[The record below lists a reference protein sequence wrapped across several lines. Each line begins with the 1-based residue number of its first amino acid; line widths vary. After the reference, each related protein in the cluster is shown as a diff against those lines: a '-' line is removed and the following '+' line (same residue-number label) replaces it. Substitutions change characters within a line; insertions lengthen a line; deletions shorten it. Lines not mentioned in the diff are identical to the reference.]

1 MHIKYNFVVYIK
13 FNFIFVEH
21 LIQLI
26 MSNKSVFEQ
35 LSSLNLSSKTE
46 KRGNLTYL
54 SWAHAWAECKKLFPD
69 MTRTVYESETGMN
82 YFSDG
87 ATAWVKVGVT
97 IQGQEHID
105 YLPVM
110 DMRNQSVPLANITSM
125 QVNKTIQRSTVKALA
140 LHGLALNIYAKEDFP
155 SESDSSMQPV
165 KPKATASTKLKLSV
179 GDTNWDKVSNYVID
193 NMGMSTDEVIKKL
206 SVKYDITEDA
216 KKAIIKLRK

>member
-1 MHIKYNFVVYIK
+1 MEKT
-13 FNFIFVEH
+13 
-21 LIQLI
+21 
-26 MSNKSVFEQ
+26 KSVFEQ
-35 LSSLNLSSKTE
+35 LSELNLSSKTE

-54 SWAHAWAECKKLFPD
+54 SWSHAWGACKKLFPD

-82 YFSDG
+82 YFTDG
-87 ATAWVKVGVT
+87 STAWVKVGVT

-155 SESDSSMQPV
+155 SESDSSMQAV
-165 KPKATASTKLKLSV
+165 KPQPKASSKVALV
-179 GDTNWDKVSNYVID
+179 EGDANWEKVSNFVID

-206 SVKYDITEDA
+206 SVKYDISDA
-216 KKAIIKLRK
+216 TKKAITKLRK

>member
-1 MHIKYNFVVYIK
+1 
-13 FNFIFVEH
+13 
-21 LIQLI
+21 
-26 MSNKSVFEQ
+26 MSKEKSVFEQ

-69 MTRTVYESETGMN
+69 MSRTVYESDTYMN
-82 YFSDG
+82 YFTDG
-87 ATAWVKVGVT
+87 STAWVKVGVT

-155 SESDSSMQPV
+155 SESDSSMQAV
-165 KPKATASTKLKLSV
+165 KAQPKATSKVALV
-179 GDTNWDKVSNYVID
+179 EGDANWQKVSNFVID
-193 NMGMSTDEVIKKL
+193 NMGLSTDEVIKKL
-206 SVKYDITEDA
+206 SVKYDISEAT
-216 KKAIIKLRK
+216 KKAITKLRK

>member
-1 MHIKYNFVVYIK
+1 
-13 FNFIFVEH
+13 
-21 LIQLI
+21 

-82 YFSDG
+82 YFTDG
-87 ATAWVKVGVT
+87 STAWVKVGVT

-125 QVNKTIQRSTVKALA
+125 QVNKTIQRSTVKAWA

-155 SESDSSMQPV
+155 SESDANIQAV
-165 KPKATASTKLKLSV
+165 KAQPKATSKVALV
-179 GDTNWDKVSNYVID
+179 EGDANWEKVSTFVID
-193 NMGMSTDEVIKKL
+193 NMGTSTADIIKKL
-206 SVKYDITEDA
+206 SVKYEISDSV
-216 KKAIIKLRK
+216 KKAIDKLRK

>member
-1 MHIKYNFVVYIK
+1 
-13 FNFIFVEH
+13 
-21 LIQLI
+21 
-26 MSNKSVFEQ
+26 MSKEKSVFEQ

-69 MTRTVYESETGMN
+69 MSRTVYESDTYMN
-82 YFSDG
+82 YFTDG
-87 ATAWVKVGVT
+87 STAWVKVGVT

-155 SESDSSMQPV
+155 SESDSSMQAV
-165 KPKATASTKLKLSV
+165 KTQPKATSKVALV
-179 GDTNWDKVSNYVID
+179 EGDANWQKVSNFVID
-193 NMGMSTDEVIKKL
+193 NMGLSTDEVIKKL
-206 SVKYDITEDA
+206 SVKYDISEAT
-216 KKAIIKLRK
+216 KKAITKLRK

>member
-1 MHIKYNFVVYIK
+1 
-13 FNFIFVEH
+13 
-21 LIQLI
+21 

-69 MTRTVYESETGMN
+69 MTRTVYESDTCMN
-82 YFSDG
+82 YFTDG
-87 ATAWVKVGVT
+87 STAWVKVGVT

-155 SESDSSMQPV
+155 AESDSNIQAV
-165 KPKATASTKLKLSV
+165 KAQPKATTKVALV
-179 GDTNWDKVSNYVID
+179 EGDANWEKVSTFVID
-193 NMGMSTDEVIKKL
+193 NMGTSTADIIKKL
-206 SVKYDITEDA
+206 SVKYEISDSV
-216 KKAIIKLRK
+216 KKAIDKLRK

>member
-1 MHIKYNFVVYIK
+1 
-13 FNFIFVEH
+13 
-21 LIQLI
+21 

-69 MTRTVYESETGMN
+69 MTRTVYESDTCMN
-82 YFSDG
+82 YFTDG
-87 ATAWVKVGVT
+87 STAWVKVGVT

-155 SESDSSMQPV
+155 SESDSNMQTV
-165 KPKATASTKLKLSV
+165 KSQPKATSKVALV
-179 GDTNWDKVSNYVID
+179 EGDANWDKVSTFVID
-193 NMGMSTDEVIKKL
+193 NMGTSTADIIKKL
-206 SVKYDITEDA
+206 SVKYEISDSV
-216 KKAIIKLRK
+216 KKAIDKLRK

>member
-1 MHIKYNFVVYIK
+1 
-13 FNFIFVEH
+13 
-21 LIQLI
+21 

-69 MTRTVYESETGMN
+69 MTRTVYESDTCMN
-82 YFSDG
+82 YFTDG
-87 ATAWVKVGVT
+87 STAWVKVGVT

-155 SESDSSMQPV
+155 AESDSNIQAV
-165 KPKATASTKLKLSV
+165 KAQPKATSKVALV
-179 GDTNWDKVSNYVID
+179 EGDANWEKVSTFVID
-193 NMGMSTDEVIKKL
+193 NMGTSTADIIKKL
-206 SVKYDITEDA
+206 SVKYEISDSV
-216 KKAIIKLRK
+216 KKAIDKLRK

>member
-1 MHIKYNFVVYIK
+1 
-13 FNFIFVEH
+13 
-21 LIQLI
+21 

-82 YFSDG
+82 YFTDG
-87 ATAWVKVGVT
+87 STAWVKVGVT

-155 SESDSSMQPV
+155 SESDANIQAV
-165 KPKATASTKLKLSV
+165 KAQPKATAKVALV
-179 GDTNWDKVSNYVID
+179 EGDANWEKVSTFVID
-193 NMGMSTDEVIKKL
+193 NMGTSTADIIKKL
-206 SVKYDITEDA
+206 SVKYEISDSV
-216 KKAIIKLRK
+216 KKAIDKLRK

>member
-1 MHIKYNFVVYIK
+1 
-13 FNFIFVEH
+13 
-21 LIQLI
+21 

-69 MTRTVYESETGMN
+69 MTRTVYESDTCMN
-82 YFSDG
+82 YFTDG
-87 ATAWVKVGVT
+87 STAWVKVGVT

-155 SESDSSMQPV
+155 SESDANMQAV
-165 KPKATASTKLKLSV
+165 KAQPKATAKVALV
-179 GDTNWDKVSNYVID
+179 EGDANWEKVSTFVID
-193 NMGMSTDEVIKKL
+193 NMGTSTADIIKKL
-206 SVKYDITEDA
+206 SVKYEISDSV
-216 KKAIIKLRK
+216 KKAIDKLRK

>member
-1 MHIKYNFVVYIK
+1 
-13 FNFIFVEH
+13 
-21 LIQLI
+21 

-69 MTRTVYESETGMN
+69 MSRTVYESDTYMN
-82 YFSDG
+82 YFTDG
-87 ATAWVKVGVT
+87 STAWVKVGVT

-155 SESDSSMQPV
+155 SESDANMQAV
-165 KPKATASTKLKLSV
+165 KAQPKATAKVALV
-179 GDTNWDKVSNYVID
+179 EGDANWEKVSTFVID
-193 NMGMSTDEVIKKL
+193 NMGTSTADIIKKL
-206 SVKYDITEDA
+206 SVKYEISDSV
-216 KKAIIKLRK
+216 KKAIDKLRK

>member
-1 MHIKYNFVVYIK
+1 
-13 FNFIFVEH
+13 
-21 LIQLI
+21 

-54 SWAHAWAECKKLFPD
+54 SWAHAWSECKKLFPD
-69 MTRTVYESETGMN
+69 MSRTVYESDTYMN
-82 YFSDG
+82 YFTDG
-87 ATAWVKVGVT
+87 STAWVKVGVT

-155 SESDSSMQPV
+155 SESDSSMQAV
-165 KPKATASTKLKLSV
+165 KAQPKATSKVALV
-179 GDTNWDKVSNYVID
+179 EGDANWQKVSNFVID
-193 NMGMSTDEVIKKL
+193 NMGLSTDEVIKKL
-206 SVKYDITEDA
+206 SVKYDISEAT
-216 KKAIIKLRK
+216 KKAINKLRK

>member
-1 MHIKYNFVVYIK
+1 
-13 FNFIFVEH
+13 
-21 LIQLI
+21 

-69 MTRTVYESETGMN
+69 MSRTVYESDTYMN
-82 YFSDG
+82 YFTDG
-87 ATAWVKVGVT
+87 STAWVKVGVT

-155 SESDSSMQPV
+155 SESDSTIQAV
-165 KPKATASTKLKLSV
+165 KAQPKATSKVALV
-179 GDTNWDKVSNYVID
+179 EGDANWEKVSTFVID
-193 NMGMSTDEVIKKL
+193 NMGTSTADIIKKL
-206 SVKYDITEDA
+206 SVKYEISDSV
-216 KKAIIKLRK
+216 KKAIDKLRK

>member
-1 MHIKYNFVVYIK
+1 
-13 FNFIFVEH
+13 
-21 LIQLI
+21 
-26 MSNKSVFEQ
+26 MSNKSVFLQ

-54 SWAHAWAECKKLFPD
+54 SWAHAWGECKTLFPD
-69 MTRTVYESETGMN
+69 MTRRVYESETGMN
-82 YFSDG
+82 YFTDG
-87 ATAWVKVGVT
+87 STAWVKVGVT

-155 SESDSSMQPV
+155 SESDSTIQAV
-165 KPKATASTKLKLSV
+165 KAQPKATAKVALV
-179 GDTNWDKVSNYVID
+179 EGDANWEKVSTFVID
-193 NMGMSTDEVIKKL
+193 NMGTSTADIIKKL
-206 SVKYDITEDA
+206 SVKYEISDSV
-216 KKAIIKLRK
+216 KKAIDKLRK

>member
-1 MHIKYNFVVYIK
+1 
-13 FNFIFVEH
+13 
-21 LIQLI
+21 

-69 MTRTVYESETGMN
+69 MSRTVYESDTYMN
-82 YFSDG
+82 YFTDG
-87 ATAWVKVGVT
+87 STAWVKVGVT

-155 SESDSSMQPV
+155 SESDSSMQAV
-165 KPKATASTKLKLSV
+165 KAQPKATAKVALV
-179 GDTNWDKVSNYVID
+179 EGDANWQKVSNFVID
-193 NMGMSTDEVIKKL
+193 NMGLSTDEVIKKL
-206 SVKYDITEDA
+206 SVKYDISEAT
-216 KKAIIKLRK
+216 KKAITKLRK

>member
-1 MHIKYNFVVYIK
+1 
-13 FNFIFVEH
+13 
-21 LIQLI
+21 

-69 MTRTVYESETGMN
+69 MSRTVYESDTYMN
-82 YFSDG
+82 YFTDG
-87 ATAWVKVGVT
+87 STAWVKVGVT

-155 SESDSSMQPV
+155 SESDSSMQAV
-165 KPKATASTKLKLSV
+165 KAQPKATSKVALV
-179 GDTNWDKVSNYVID
+179 EGDANWQKVSNFVID
-193 NMGMSTDEVIKKL
+193 NMGLSTDEVIKKL
-206 SVKYDITEDA
+206 SVKYDISEAT
-216 KKAIIKLRK
+216 KKAINKLRK